1 MKYIIIFLSLFI
13 AQVSSAQD
21 YPETL
26 PDFKVFTLEDD
37 FFSKDDLIKDK
48 YTLFIY
54 FNPDCGHC
62 QTTFKTLNIKAE
74 QIKDAD
80 VVLYP
85 ISTSTVQKTIDFFD
99 LYSPNIEALDNIE
112 ILRDD
117 DFKFADAF
125 FVGGYPTSYLYDKN
139 NKLVKVY
146 NGSAE
151 VILFLNDLK

>member
-1 MKYIIIFLSLFI
+1 MKYIIIFLSLYL

-26 PDFKVFTLEDD
+26 PDFKVFTLEGD
-37 FFSKDDLIKDK
+37 FFTKDDLKKDK
-48 YTLFIY
+48 YALFIY

-62 QTTFKTLNIKAE
+62 QTTFKTLNLKAE
-74 QIKDAD
+74 QIKGAD

-85 ISTSTVQKTIDFFD
+85 ISTNTVQKTTAFFD
-99 LYSPNIEALDNIE
+99 IFSPKINALDNIK

-151 VILFLNDLK
+151 VMLFLNDLN

>member
-1 MKYIIIFLSLFI
+1 MKYLILLLSLVFT
-13 AQVSSAQD
+13 QLSVAQD
-21 YPETL
+21 YPESL
-26 PDFKVFTLEDD
+26 PDFKVFTLDGEI
-37 FFSKDDLIKDK
+37 FTKDDLKKDK

-54 FNPDCGHC
+54 FNPECGHC

-74 QIKDAD
+74 QIKGAD

-85 ISTSTVQKTIDFFD
+85 ISTNTVQKTTDFFD
-99 LYSPNIEALDNIE
+99 LFSPNIKALDNIK

-117 DFKFADAF
+117 NFKFADTF

-146 NGSAE
+146 NSSAE
-151 VILFLNDLK
+151 TILFLNDLK